1 MPNRLQTSSSPY
13 LRQHADNPVDWYP
26 WGDEAFDKA
35 KAENKPVLLSVGY
48 ASCHWCHVMAHE
60 SFEDTATAEIMNREF
75 VNIKVDREERP
86 DIDAIYME
94 ALQMMTGGGGWPMTV
109 VMTPNGKPF
118 FAGTYFPKE
127 DKYQYPAFTRVLL
140 GLVDAWQTRQ
150 AEISQVSEN
159 ITDNLGNIMQ
169 LSSEGDLSHDLVD
182 AAISSLQ
189 ATFDSTYGGFGDAP
203 KFPPHS
209 ILRLLL
215 QTSEDDALQMA
226 TTTLDKMAAG
236 GIYDQLGGGFAR
248 YSVDAIWLVP
258 HFEKMLYDNAQL
270 VPCYLEA
277 YLRTGKPRYKQVAN
291 ETLGWVAR
299 ELTDA
304 TTGGFY
310 SALDADSEGEEGK
323 FYAWT
328 AHELD
333 AVLAEDSPFAK
344 TYFGVGEVGNFE
356 GKSVLHRHREDDEVA
371 AFLGLSVGDVQQ
383 KCASITH
390 KLLAIRD
397 TRIRPGLDD
406 KVLTSLNGLMLAAY
420 ADAGRILGRQEYL
433 DIALKNAR
441 FIRDTLMRTSTNG
454 NTRLWHLYDPHS
466 QHVSIEGLLEDYSYV
481 GLGFLALYRA
491 TLEPATLELC
501 FKLADSIL
509 EHFYDDPEQG
519 GTGGFFTTA
528 DDAEKLIVR
537 PKSYFDSAMPSG
549 NGSAAMLL
557 LAVARYQGDAELEAK
572 VRASV
577 TLLSELMQTHP
588 QGFGT
593 LLAVTKALNTAPK
606 DVVIITPTESKDGPE
621 LERMLELL
629 QQSLLPNTS
638 ILLASVHEASQDD
651 ALPALRGRTCLDG
664 KVTAYVC
671 ENGTCKLPVS
681 SAKDFAE
688 QLQSLLV
695 T

>member
-1 MPNRLQTSSSPY
+1 
-13 LRQHADNPVDWYP
+13 VDWYP
-26 WGDEAFDKA
+26 WGDEAFTKA
-35 KAENKPVLLSVGY
+35 KTDNKPILLSVGY

-60 SFEDTATAEIMNREF
+60 SFEDAATAELMNREF

-86 DIDAIYME
+86 DVDAIYME

-109 VMTPNGKPF
+109 VMTPTGKPF

-140 GLVDAWQTRQ
+140 GLVDAWQNRQ
-150 AEISQVSEN
+150 DDISKVSDN
-159 ITDNLGNIMQ
+159 ITQNLGNIMR
-169 LSSEGDLSHDLVD
+169 LSSAGELADDLVE
-182 AAISSLQ
+182 AAIISLSSK
-189 ATFDSTYGGFGDAP
+189 FDEVHGGFGDAP

-215 QTSEDDALQMA
+215 QTPEDDALQMA

-236 GIYDQLGGGFAR
+236 GIYDQLGGGFSR

-270 VPCYLEA
+270 VPCYLEG
-277 YLRTGKPRYKQVAN
+277 YLRTGKPRYKQVVE
-291 ETLGWVAR
+291 ETLSWTVR
-299 ELTDA
+299 ELTDPA
-304 TTGGFY
+304 TGGFY

-328 AHELD
+328 AAEFDTL
-333 AVLAEDSPFAK
+333 LGEDSPFAK

-356 GKSVLHRHREDDEVA
+356 GKSVLHRPREDDDVA
-371 AFLGLSVGDVQQ
+371 TFLGLSAGEVQNKLASVSQ
-383 KCASITH
+383 K
-390 KLLAIRD
+390 LFAIRE
-397 TRIRPGLDD
+397 TRIRPSLDD

-420 ADAGRILGRQEYL
+420 ADAGRILGRQDYL
-433 DIALKNAR
+433 EVALKNAR
-441 FIRDTLMRTSTNG
+441 FIRDTLMRTSPDDDPEGSTV
-454 NTRLWHLYDPHS
+454 RLWHLYDPHS
-466 QHVSIEGLLEDYSYV
+466 QTVSIEGLLEDYTYV
-481 GLGFLALYRA
+481 GLGLLALYRA
-491 TLEPATLELC
+491 TLDRDWLELT
-501 FKLADSIL
+501 FQLANSIL
-509 EHFYDDPEQG
+509 THFYDDPTQG

-557 LAVARYQGDAELEAK
+557 LAVARYQSNTELEDK

-577 TLLSELMQTHP
+577 SPLSELMQQHP

-606 DVVIITPTESKDGPE
+606 DVVIITPTESKDDPE
-621 LERMLELL
+621 LEAMLEHLH
-629 QQSLLPNTS
+629 QSLLPNTS
-638 ILLASVHEASQDD
+638 ILLASTREASQDN
-651 ALPALRGRTCLDG
+651 ALPALRGRTCIDG

-671 ENGTCKLPVS
+671 ENGTCKLPVT
-681 SAKDFAE
+681 SAAVLTE
-688 QLQSLLV
+688 QLQSLSVTQLV
-695 T
+695 